1 MRLAPWKAAALMS
14 KFKKLE
20 QKLESKGKS
29 KEQADGIAAKV
40 GFKKF
45 GKRGME
51 AKAAAG
57 RAKKHRSRK
66 RG

>member
-1 MRLAPWKAAALMS
+1 MS

-20 QKLESKGKS
+20 QKLENRGMSEDAAKGT
-29 KEQADGIAAKV
+29 AAKV

-51 AKAAAG
+51 AKAQAG
-57 RAKKHRSRK
+57 RKKHRGRK
-66 RG
+66 RA